1 MSLLEVNII
10 DPKAGKLLR
19 DLAEMNLIAIKEIP
33 ENRFSK
39 LAAKTRAKATGK
51 KLSMDEINKEVNA
64 VRSRRY
70 GKVKK

>member
-33 ENRFSK
+33 ENRFSI
-39 LAAKTRAKATGK
+39 LAAKTSAKATGK
-51 KLSMDEINKEVNA
+51 KLYMDEINKEVNA
-64 VRSRRY
+64 VRSKRY
-70 GKVKK
+70 G